1 MSRAFVL
8 FRPMAAAVAMAAVAA
23 LSPAGTAARAA
34 QPAGTWSFVVS
45 GDARNCGDLVV
56 PAIAETAKRVHAA
69 FFWHLGDVRQT
80 SNFDQDMEH
89 QPEHIRRPL
98 TVSAYLNTEWADF
111 VENQVAPFGSIPV
124 FIGIGNH
131 DVIAPKTREA
141 FTLEFADWLNQPI
154 LRAQRLKDD
163 PRDYRVR
170 TYYHWIDRGVAFY
183 FLDNASDDMFDPA
196 QVRWFERTLAKDE
209 ADAAITSVV
218 VAMHKPLPDGFA
230 GGHSMNES
238 PTSTVTGERVYGDLL
253 KAQNDAHKHVYTIAS
268 HQHFYMA
275 NAYDTPYWQAH
286 GGVVPG
292 YIVGTAGAVRYP
304 LPEAR
309 PSAALQDVYGSLV
322 ASVHPDGVISFSFA
336 QIDEPDVPAAIMSR
350 YGAEFVHWCFA
361 ENRAGR

>member
-1 MSRAFVL
+1 MSRPSVL
-8 FRPMAAAVAMAAVAA
+8 LQPLAAALVVAA
-23 LSPAGTAARAA
+23 ALVHSGAA
-34 QPAGTWSFVVS
+34 QPAGPWSFVVS
-45 GDARNCGDLVV
+45 GDARNCGDVVV

-80 SNFDQDMEH
+80 SNFDQDMQH
-89 QPEHIRRPL
+89 QPAHLRRPL
-98 TVSAYLNTEWADF
+98 TVSSYLNGEWPDF
-111 VENQVAPFGSIPV
+111 IENQVAPFGSIPV

-141 FTLEFADWLNQPI
+141 FTLEFAHWLDAPV
-154 LRAQRLKDD
+154 LRAQRLKDN
-163 PRDYRVR
+163 PRDFRIK

-183 FLDNASDDMFDPA
+183 FLDNASDDMFDSA
-196 QVRWFERTLAKDE
+196 QIRWFERTLARDE
-209 ADAAITSVV
+209 ADPAVTAVV

-238 PTSTVTGERVYGDLL
+238 PTSTITGERVVGDLL

-268 HQHFYMA
+268 HQHFFMA

-304 LPEAR
+304 LPKLR
-309 PSAALQDVYGSLV
+309 PKVALENVYGSLV
-322 ASVHPDGVISFSFA
+322 ATVHPDGHLTFA
-336 QIDEPDVPAAIMSR
+336 FHQIDEPDVPAAIVSR
-350 YGAEFVHWCFA
+350 YGQEFVHWCFA